1 MNASAVEPSTK
12 DLIGASAKRL
22 FEAHGFV
29 GVSVRAIA
37 ADAGVDPSLV
47 IRHFGSKEALFLE
60 VLDFEG
66 YVRPPL
72 EGPIETLGVRLAEF
86 ICAREQLELRTRY
99 TALLRASDREAVREG
114 LRATER
120 RMFLNDLV
128 AVLPGPDKQARALL
142 IGAQV
147 GGIMQSAQAIE
158 EEVLPVIGRERLVQL
173 YGRAIQALVDVSD

>member
-1 MNASAVEPSTK
+1 MNQPAAEPSTK

-37 ADAGVDPSLV
+37 ADAGVDPSLI

-60 VLDFEG
+60 VLGLES
-66 YVRPPL
+66 YVPAPL
-72 EGPIETLGVRLAEF
+72 EGPIETLGERLAEF
-86 ICAREQLELRTRY
+86 VFAREQLELRTHY

-114 LRATER
+114 LRATVR

-128 AVLPGPDKQARALL
+128 NVLPGRDKYSRALL
-142 IGAQV
+142 IGAQL
-147 GGIMQSAQAIE
+147 GGVMQSAQAIE
-158 EEVLPVIGRERLVQL
+158 EEVVPAIGRERLVQM
-173 YGRAIQALVDVSD
+173 YGRAIQALVDLD